1 MALIVRGYDPFKEL
15 EDMASEVRKNMLQTF
30 SQGAS
35 TIAMPIADVFEEDGK
50 FVVHLHVVGLTQEEI
65 EIEADHD
72 YLVVKG
78 HRDQN
83 EEEKE
88 KRKYVLKESS
98 NTVYR
103 RFALP
108 KHADTQN
115 IQAHLS
121 DGVLRI
127 EIPLHIEHKPR
138 RVAVNKK

>member
-1 MALIVRGYDPFKEL
+1 MALIVRGYDPFKDL

-35 TIAMPIADVFEEDGK
+35 AIAMPLADVFEEDGK
-50 FVVHLHVVGLTQEEI
+50 FVVHIHVVGLTQEEI

-78 HRDQN
+78 HREVKQED
-83 EEEKE
+83 KD

-98 NTVYR
+98 NSIYR

-115 IQAHLS
+115 ISAHLS

-127 EIPLHIEHKPR
+127 EIPLHNEHKPR